1 MKKYIIIQGNVL
13 EYELQR
19 KDVKNINLRIHE
31 DKSIFVSANKSVP
44 ASKVEKFLIS
54 RQEFILSTLQRFDE
68 MSKIKD
74 RCRNLNDGDTYPILG
89 EDKNLIVVQGL
100 RQAFIKDNL
109 LIISVEDV
117 NCLEEKEMVLER
129 LKKKI
134 AIQVVT
140 DICRKAYPHYRKYV
154 SSFPSIKFR
163 KMKTMWGSC
172 RPKSNVLTFNTKLA
186 EMPAE
191 LIEYVVFHEFTHFIE
206 ANHSPKFYNALEK
219 FMPDWK
225 KRRNKLKEFNGI

>member
-19 KDVKNINLRIHE
+19 KEVKNINLRIHE

-68 MSKIKD
+68 MSQIRD
-74 RCRNLNDGDTYPILG
+74 RGRNLNDGDTYPILG

-109 LIISVEDV
+109 LIISVEEV
-117 NCLEEKEMVLER
+117 NCFEEKEMVLER

-140 DICRKAYPHYRKYV
+140 DICREVYPKYRKYV
-154 SSFPSIKFR
+154 ASFPSIKFR
-163 KMKTMWGSC
+163 KMKSMWGNC
-172 RPKSNVLTFNTKLA
+172 RPKSNIITFNTRLA
-186 EMPAE
+186 EMPIE

-206 ANHSPKFYNALEK
+206 PSHSTRFYNAIGAFL
-219 FMPDWK
+219 PDWK
-225 KRRNKLKEFNGI
+225 ERQNKLKEFNVI